1 MPIVWLPVAVQGV
14 IHLRTYIRE
23 SAPESAKSIGQRI
36 DQAVNR
42 LSVMPSLGR
51 PGRIYGT
58 RELVISGTP
67 YLVVYRVKNQR
78 VEILRVLHGRQ
89 SFPDSLDL

>member
-1 MPIVWLPVAVQGV
+1 MPIVWLPVAVQDV
-14 IHLRTYIRE
+14 IHIRTYIGE
-23 SAPESAKSIGQRI
+23 EAPNSAKEIGQRI

-42 LSVMPSLGR
+42 LSTMPSMGR

-58 RELVISGTP
+58 RELIISGTP

-89 SFPDSLDL
+89 SFPEK